1 MAKSKST
8 GKRTAPKKT
17 AAAGRKAGPSRTKT
31 AKSAARP
38 AARTGSTARA
48 RRTAGGAGAKAGF
61 VKGEGLEVGNR
72 RRESGRNTEPLPPA
86 VAKEPRDKVSSTQIP
101 GEKAVPRT
109 EDSLPVEPPQRD
121 GDDEPMDEAALDR
134 RRQVIGTDDRRGRR
148 T

>member
-1 MAKSKST
+1 MATSKSAAKT
-8 GKRTAPKKT
+8 SAPKKST
-17 AAAGRKAGPSRTKT
+17 AARKGG
-31 AKSAARP
+31 
-38 AARTGSTARA
+38 AARTTTTKSVARPTARAGSTAGA
-48 RRTAGGAGAKAGF
+48 RRTAGGAGAKAGS

-86 VAKEPRDKVSSTQIP
+86 VAKEPQDKVSSTQIP

-109 EDSLPVEPPQRD
+109 GDSLPVEPPQRD
-121 GDDEPMDEAALDR
+121 GDDEPMDEAAVDR

>member
-1 MAKSKST
+1 MAKSKSAA
-8 GKRTAPKKT
+8 KRTTSRKTTATRKGT
-17 AAAGRKAGPSRTKT
+17 AARTKT
-31 AKSAARP
+31 EKPAARP
-38 AARTGSTARA
+38 AARAGSTARA

-86 VAKEPRDKVSSTQIP
+86 VAKEPRKVASTQIP

-109 EDSLPVEPPQRD
+109 GDSLPVEPPQRD
-121 GDDEPMDEAALDR
+121 VDDEPMDEAAVDR
-134 RRQVIGTDDRRGRR
+134 RRQIVGTDDRRGRR